1 MQELISSIEKWFE
14 QGKQVALA
22 TVIRIHGSVPR
33 ELGATMAISQACEMA
48 GSVSAGCV
56 EGAVVQEALQVLKT
70 GKAVEIHYGISDEM
84 AFTVGLACGGNLD
97 VLIRPFS
104 RKELADT
111 LAHLTS
117 GRIFAQV
124 SVISSK
130 DRGLTFSI
138 YPDEDLLQI
147 PRLNGL
153 HFPDEMNQKKL
164 FLDQISKEFRL
175 ESDAEETQL
184 FFKIFPLPSRL
195 IAIGGVHTAIS
206 LFGLAKEL
214 RFKTI
219 LVDPRK
225 AFANGER
232 FPDVDEL
239 MAEWPQDALPELK
252 LDEGCYLV
260 TLSHD
265 DKLDLPAAE
274 IACKSP
280 AHYIGMLSS
289 RINFSRRKISL
300 MEMGLTKEQV
310 NRIRTPVGLKIGAK
324 GPQEIALAIMAEMI
338 AVRNGIDPKSI

>member
-1 MQELISSIEKWFE
+1 MQELVSSIEKWFE

-33 ELGATMAISQACEMA
+33 ELGATMAISQDSEMA

-97 VLIRPFS
+97 ILIRPFS
-104 RKELADT
+104 REELADT
-111 LAHLTS
+111 IEHLTS

-124 SVISSK
+124 SVVSPK
-130 DRGLTFSI
+130 DRGLTFAI
-138 YPDEDLLQI
+138 YPDEDLLKI
-147 PRLNGL
+147 PRLSDL
-153 HFPDEMNQKKL
+153 HFPDEMNQKKF

-175 ESDAEETQL
+175 ENDIEETQL

-195 IAIGGVHTAIS
+195 IVIGGVHTAIS
-206 LFGLAKEL
+206 LLGLAKEL

-225 AFANGER
+225 AFANQER
-232 FPDVDEL
+232 FLDVDEL
-239 MAEWPQDALPELK
+239 MAEWPQDALPKLK

-274 IACKSP
+274 IACKSQ

-289 RINFSRRKISL
+289 RTNFARRRL
-300 MEMGLTKEQV
+300 ELLEMGVSEEQV
-310 NRIRTPVGLKIGAK
+310 NRINTPVGLKIGAK
-324 GPQEIALAIMAEMI
+324 GPQEIALAIMAELV
-338 AVRNGIDPKSI
+338 AVRNGLNPRSI

>member
-1 MQELISSIEKWFE
+1 MQDLVSSIEKWFE

-22 TVIRIHGSVPR
+22 TVIKIHGSVPR
-33 ELGATMAISQACEMA
+33 ERGATMAVNQDSEMA

-56 EGAVVQEALQVLKT
+56 EGAVVQEALQVLKS
-70 GKAVEIHYGISDEM
+70 GKAVAVHYGISDEM

-104 RKELADT
+104 KEELTDYIG
-111 LAHLTS
+111 HLTS
-117 GRIFAQV
+117 GRIFAQ
-124 SVISSK
+124 ISILSPD
-130 DRGLTFSI
+130 DRGLTYSI
-138 YPDEDLLQI
+138 YPDEELMKI
-147 PRLNGL
+147 PRLSDL
-153 HFPDEMNQKKL
+153 HFVDGVDQKKL
-164 FLDQISKEFRL
+164 FLDQVSKEFRM
-175 ESDAEETQL
+175 ESAKEETSL
-184 FFKIFPLPSRL
+184 FFNIFPLPSRL
-195 IAIGGVHTAIS
+195 IVIGGVHTAIS
-206 LFGLAKEL
+206 LLGMAKGL

-225 AFANGER
+225 SFSNRER

-239 MAEWPQDALPELK
+239 MAEWPQDALPKLK

-289 RINFSRRKISL
+289 KINFARRKL
-300 MEMGLTKEQV
+300 ELLEMGLSEEQI
-310 NRIRTPVGLKIGAK
+310 NRINTPVGLKIGAK
-324 GPQEIALAIMAEMI
+324 GPQEIALAIMAEMV
-338 AVRNGIDPKSI
+338 AVRNGLNPKSI

>member
-1 MQELISSIEKWFE
+1 MQELISAIEKWFE

-33 ELGATMAISQACEMA
+33 ELGATMAVSQDSEMA

-70 GKAVEIHYGISDEM
+70 GKAVEVHYGISDEM

-104 RKELADT
+104 REELT
-111 LAHLTS
+111 ELIEHLNS

-124 SVISSK
+124 SVLSPN
-130 DRGLTFSI
+130 DRGLTYSI
-138 YPDEDLLQI
+138 YPDEDLLMI
-147 PRLNGL
+147 PRLSNL
-153 HFPDEMNQKKL
+153 QFPDEVNQKKL

-175 ESDAEETQL
+175 EKAAEETPL

-195 IAIGGVHTAIS
+195 IVIGGVHTAIS
-206 LFGLAKEL
+206 LLGLAKEL

-225 AFANGER
+225 GFANRDR
-232 FPDVDEL
+232 FPDVDVL
-239 MAEWPQDALPELK
+239 MTEWPQDALPKLK

-274 IACKSP
+274 IACKSQ

-289 RINFSRRKISL
+289 RTNFARRKL
-300 MEMGLTKEQV
+300 ELLEMGLTEEQV
-310 NRIRTPVGLKIGAK
+310 NRIHTPVGLHIGAK

-338 AVRNGIDPKSI
+338 AVRNGLNPRSI

>member
-1 MQELISSIEKWFE
+1 MQELISAIEKWFE

-33 ELGATMAISQACEMA
+33 ELGATMAVSQDSEMA

-70 GKAVEIHYGISDEM
+70 GKAVEVHYGISDEM

-97 VLIRPFS
+97 VLIRPYS
-104 RKELADT
+104 REELT
-111 LAHLTS
+111 ELIEHLNS

-124 SVISSK
+124 SVLSPN
-130 DRGLTFSI
+130 DRGLTFSV
-138 YPDEDLLQI
+138 YPDEDILKL
-147 PRLNGL
+147 PRLRDL
-153 HFPDEMNQKKL
+153 HFPDGVDQKKL
-164 FLDQISKEFRL
+164 FLDQISKEFRM
-175 ESDAEETQL
+175 EKAAEETSL

-195 IAIGGVHTAIS
+195 IVIGGVHTAIS
-206 LFGLAKEL
+206 LLGLAKEL

-225 AFANGER
+225 GFANRDR
-232 FPDVDEL
+232 FPDVDVL
-239 MAEWPQDALPELK
+239 MTEWPQDALPKLK

-274 IACKSP
+274 IACKSQ

-289 RINFSRRKISL
+289 RTNFARRKL
-300 MEMGLTKEQV
+300 ELLEMGLTEEQV
-310 NRIRTPVGLKIGAK
+310 NRIHTPVGLHIGAK

-338 AVRNGIDPKSI
+338 AVRNGLNPRSI